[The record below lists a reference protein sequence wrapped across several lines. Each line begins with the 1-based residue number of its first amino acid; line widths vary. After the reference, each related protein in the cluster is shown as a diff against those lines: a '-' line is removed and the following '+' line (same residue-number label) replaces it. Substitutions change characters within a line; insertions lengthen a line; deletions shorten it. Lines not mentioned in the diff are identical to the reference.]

1 MPYEHIEQIHERKG
15 EKVALMLTA
24 ENMAGLIIGALPI
37 YLLTAS
43 LPFWVRAI
51 TLILSATLGVMATLD
66 MGGMTPA
73 GRIAW
78 MARGMLRMRLHGTQ
92 IMPEHLP
99 GAIPTRRQAR
109 ALRAAGPIQALPN
122 RPLPILRATPVVS
135 LPHARAPE
143 PTDSSLTE
151 VSDAYDPA
159 GELPH

>member
-43 LPFWVRAI
+43 LPFWLRAI
-51 TLILSATLGVMATLD
+51 TLILSASLGVMATLD

-73 GRIAW
+73 ARIAW
-78 MARGMLRMRLHGTQ
+78 MVRGTLRLRLHGTQ
-92 IMPEHLP
+92 MMPEHLP

-109 ALRAAGPIQALPN
+109 ALRAQGPIQALP
-122 RPLPILRATPVVS
+122 PHSTTMLRAMPVAS
-135 LPHARAPE
+135 LPHAITPDH
-143 PTDSSLTE
+143 PDSSLTE

-159 GELPH
+159 GELSH